1 MGRYAR
7 ISVAVLALLLLVVG
21 SALANRSPVADEH
34 RSPVAAS
41 QQPSPGAASDKSDKS
56 DKKGGDADEA
66 EDAADTTPPSQAQL
80 DRLVGLLETA
90 GIAATDEQLTAL
102 IAKYGVG
109 GAMRVLAWAHDGDT
123 SQVTALRDQGL
134 GWGEIARQ
142 LNEADPSANLGPG
155 IGWIMSGGHGAGHAG
170 GHADAAKATAHGNAN
185 GKASAPGQA
194 DQP

>member
-41 QQPSPGAASDKSDKS
+41 QEPSPGAVS
-56 DKKGGDADEA
+56 DKKGGDADDA
-66 EDAADTTPPSQAQL
+66 EDAADATPPSQAQL
-80 DRLVGLLETA
+80 DRLVGLLKTA
-90 GIAATDEQLTAL
+90 GITATDEQLTAL

-155 IGWIMSGGHGAGHAG
+155 IGWIMSGGHGAGHGG
-170 GHADAAKATAHGNAN
+170 GHADAANATGHGSAN

>member
-1 MGRYAR
+1 MGRSAR

-41 QQPSPGAASDKSDKS
+41 QEPSPGAASDKS

-80 DRLVGLLETA
+80 DRLIDLLKTA
-90 GIAATDEQLTAL
+90 GITATPEQLSAL
-102 IAKYGVG
+102 ITKYGVG
-109 GAMRVLAWAHDGDT
+109 GAVRVLAWAHDGDT

-142 LNEADPSANLGPG
+142 LNEADSSANFRPG
-155 IGWIMSGGHGAGHAG
+155 IGWIMSGGHGG
-170 GHADAAKATAHGNAN
+170 GHADAAKDAAKSKVKPKADDT
-185 GKASAPGQA
+185 ASAPEQT

>member
-41 QQPSPGAASDKSDKS
+41 QEPSPGAVSDKSDT
-56 DKKGGDADEA
+56 KGSDADEA
-66 EDAADTTPPSQAQL
+66 EDAADTTPPSQPQL
-80 DRLVGLLETA
+80 DRLVGLLKTA
-90 GIAATDEQLTAL
+90 GITATDEQLTAL

-155 IGWIMSGGHGAGHAG
+155 IGWIMSGGHGAGHGG
-170 GHADAAKATAHGNAN
+170 GHADAANATGHGSAN

>member
-41 QQPSPGAASDKSDKS
+41 QEPSPGAVSDKS
-56 DKKGGDADEA
+56 DKKGSDADEA

-80 DRLVGLLETA
+80 DRLVGLLKTA
-90 GIAATDEQLTAL
+90 GITATDEQLTAL

-155 IGWIMSGGHGAGHAG
+155 IGWIMSGGHGAGHGG
-170 GHADAAKATAHGNAN
+170 GHAEAANATGHGSAN

>member
-1 MGRYAR
+1 MGRSAR

-41 QQPSPGAASDKSDKS
+41 QEPSPGAVSDKSDT
-56 DKKGGDADEA
+56 KGSDADEA
-66 EDAADTTPPSQAQL
+66 EDAADTTPPSQPQL
-80 DRLVGLLETA
+80 DRLVGLLKTA
-90 GIAATDEQLTAL
+90 GITATDEQLTAL

-155 IGWIMSGGHGAGHAG
+155 IGWIMSGGHGAGHGG
-170 GHADAAKATAHGNAN
+170 GHAEAANATGHGSAN

>member
-1 MGRYAR
+1 MGRYVR
-7 ISVAVLALLLLVVG
+7 ISVAALALLLLVVG

-41 QQPSPGAASDKSDKS
+41 QQPSPAATGKS

-66 EDAADTTPPSQAQL
+66 EDTADTTPPSQAQL
-80 DRLVGLLETA
+80 DRLVGLLKTA
-90 GIAATDEQLTAL
+90 GITASDEQLTAL
-102 IAKYGVG
+102 ITKYGVG

-123 SQVTALRDQGL
+123 APVTALRDQGL
-134 GWGEIARQ
+134 GWGEIAHQ
-142 LNEADPSANLGPG
+142 LNDADPSANLRPG

-170 GHADAAKATAHGNAN
+170 AAKAN

-194 DQP
+194 DKP

>member
-41 QQPSPGAASDKSDKS
+41 QEPSPGAVSDKSDT
-56 DKKGGDADEA
+56 KGGDADEA

-80 DRLVGLLETA
+80 DRLVGLLKTA
-90 GIAATDEQLTAL
+90 GITATDEQLTAL

-155 IGWIMSGGHGAGHAG
+155 IGWIMSGGHGAGHGG
-170 GHADAAKATAHGNAN
+170 GHAEAANATGHGSAN

>member
-7 ISVAVLALLLLVVG
+7 IAVAVLALLLLVVG

-41 QQPSPGAASDKSDKS
+41 QEPSPGAASDKSDKS
-56 DKKGGDADEA
+56 DKKGGDEA

-80 DRLVGLLETA
+80 DRLIGLLKTA
-90 GIAATDEQLTAL
+90 GVTATDEQLTAL
-102 IAKYGVG
+102 IAKYGIG

-142 LNEADPSANLGPG
+142 LNEADSSANFRPG
-155 IGWIMSGGHGAGHAG
+155 IGWIMSGGHGG
-170 GHADAAKATAHGNAN
+170 GNADAAKDAAKSKAKPKADDT
-185 GKASAPGQA
+185 ASAPEQT

>member
-41 QQPSPGAASDKSDKS
+41 QEPSPGAVSDKS

-80 DRLVGLLETA
+80 DRLIGLLKTA
-90 GIAATDEQLTAL
+90 GITATDEQLTAL

-170 GHADAAKATAHGNAN
+170 GHADAAKARDHGNAN

>member
-41 QQPSPGAASDKSDKS
+41 QEPSPGAASDKSDKN
-56 DKKGGDADEA
+56 GGDADEA
-66 EDAADTTPPSQAQL
+66 EDTADTTPPSQAQL
-80 DRLVGLLETA
+80 DRVVGLLKTA
-90 GIAATDEQLTAL
+90 GITATDEQLSAL
-102 IAKYGVG
+102 ITKYGVG
-109 GAMRVLAWAHDGDT
+109 GAIRVLAWAHGGDA

-142 LNEADPSANLGPG
+142 LNEADPSASLVPG
-155 IGWIMSGGHGAGHAG
+155 IGWIMSGGHGGGHG
-170 GHADAAKATAHGNAN
+170 VGHADAAKANGKAN
-185 GKASAPGQA
+185 GKATAPGQA
-194 DQP
+194 DKP

>member
-41 QQPSPGAASDKSDKS
+41 QEPSPGAASDKSDT
-56 DKKGGDADEA
+56 KGSDADEA
-66 EDAADTTPPSQAQL
+66 EDAADTTPPSQPQL
-80 DRLVGLLETA
+80 DRLVGLLKTA
-90 GIAATDEQLTAL
+90 GITATDEQLTAL

-155 IGWIMSGGHGAGHAG
+155 IGWIMSGGHGAGHGG
-170 GHADAAKATAHGNAN
+170 GHAEAANATGHGSAN

>member
-1 MGRYAR
+1 MGRSAR

-41 QQPSPGAASDKSDKS
+41 QEPSPGAVSDKS

-80 DRLVGLLETA
+80 DRLVGLLKTA
-90 GIAATDEQLTAL
+90 GITATDEQLTAL

-155 IGWIMSGGHGAGHAG
+155 IGWIMSGGRGAGHGG
-170 GHADAAKATAHGNAN
+170 GHAEAAKATAHGNAN